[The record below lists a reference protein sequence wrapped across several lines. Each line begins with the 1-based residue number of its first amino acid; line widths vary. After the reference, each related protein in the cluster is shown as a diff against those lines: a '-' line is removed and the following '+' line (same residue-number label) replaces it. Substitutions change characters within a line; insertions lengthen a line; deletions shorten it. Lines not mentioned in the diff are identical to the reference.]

1 MEQHHLVSCPQL
13 LNLIIKI
20 ACSDSLY
27 GNIKI
32 LAPKLRNFHSVGIG
46 SITLVVPELENVH
59 IELHSWLRFMD
70 WILRKKIYRV
80 FTDMLSALGNAKSLT
95 FDFNSIEALFAADFL
110 ASLPS
115 PFYNL
120 KIVKLPSTYKE
131 SSISGALR
139 TYLLGGSPKA
149 TIVTTLP
156 KNEVTQ
162 PVPLTSKKAMLDEP
176 FATPTNVKFVVDDD
190 RVRQIGASVAGQAM
204 IGLALQET
212 FKHFTARSEKFHTMM
227 LNMLCTSV
235 NEFLGTSMTEV
246 STDIITE
253 YKDVF
258 ADLQSWGFNVDWLAS
273 HLNNV
278 EQFLFSQHQL
288 HTIDSRME
296 DAKNKLQELQTHC
309 LKKITAIDIA
319 SV

>member
-1 MEQHHLVSCPQL
+1 
-13 LNLIIKI
+13 
-20 ACSDSLY
+20 
-27 GNIKI
+27 
-32 LAPKLRNFHSVGIG
+32 
-46 SITLVVPELENVH
+46 
-59 IELHSWLRFMD
+59 MD

-156 KNEVTQ
+156 KDEVTQ

-176 FATPTNVKFVVDDD
+176 FATPTNVNFVVDDD

-204 IGLALQET
+204 IGLALQEV
-212 FKHFTARSEKFHTMM
+212 M
-227 LNMLCTSV
+227 V
-235 NEFLGTSMTEV
+235 
-246 STDIITE
+246 I
-253 YKDVF
+253 
-258 ADLQSWGFNVDWLAS
+258 LAYGAA
-273 HLNNV
+273 
-278 EQFLFSQHQL
+278 
-288 HTIDSRME
+288 T
-296 DAKNKLQELQTHC
+296 KL
-309 LKKITAIDIA
+309 
-319 SV
+319 S